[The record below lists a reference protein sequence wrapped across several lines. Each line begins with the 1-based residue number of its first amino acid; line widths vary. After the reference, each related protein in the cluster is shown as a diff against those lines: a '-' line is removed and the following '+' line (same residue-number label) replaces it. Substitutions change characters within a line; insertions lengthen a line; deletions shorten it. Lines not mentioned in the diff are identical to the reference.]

1 VETVRVIY
9 HCEPE
14 GWWAESPDVAGW
26 SVAGET
32 YAEVRALVD
41 EGVEIARSRGGVTIE
56 HFVPIDTA
64 LTA

>member
-1 VETVRVIY
+1 METVRVIY

-41 EGVEIARSRGGVTIE
+41 EGVEIALDRAGVTIE
-56 HFVPIDTA
+56 HFVPVDTA